1 MFNYVEIE
9 FPTSNLQP
17 TTVHYAYLFKD
28 KYKHEMAHVKFRD
41 WDVDYT
47 LITPGSPVFMR
58 FSNFKSNV
66 DFYGYVHHIE
76 PNHTPGTNQADVYI
90 MGASYLMKNPSQKV
104 WKNVSADMVIKKI
117 AAKYNFFCQADA
129 HPRVYPQI
137 AQAGHSEWEFMVRLA
152 KQSGY
157 SLRTE
162 NTELYFQPVLK
173 EYTTNRNSALV
184 LRMQHANHPGGTDIY
199 SFNPMIGED
208 LDYEDSRKSGVAVGG
223 LDGFSTS
230 PISVT
235 KQIRNNKTRSIS
247 QIEFFDHFDT
257 SSVVIDSK
265 VAKHVSDAHE
275 ELNSFPYRAKV
286 EIAGNPSLRPD
297 LPVFLDGVGSTYSGY
312 WTILG
317 VEHRVVEGELN
328 RQVFTTVLEV
338 GTDSLGEAIAWTDNK
353 LINMPETT
361 GKRVI
366 TPGVFQT
373 QVSPGTIL
381 SNPSVSPNPQT
392 KGPIG
397 SLVNR
402 ANTAVIKSPPLWKT
416 TTPTASTS
424 TTSVSNLPGTIT
436 RLQGKGLL

>member
-1 MFNYVEIE
+1 M
-9 FPTSNLQP
+9 
-17 TTVHYAYLFKD
+17 
-28 KYKHEMAHVKFRD
+28 
-41 WDVDYT
+41 
-47 LITPGSPVFMR
+47 
-58 FSNFKSNV
+58 
-66 DFYGYVHHIE
+66 
-76 PNHTPGTNQADVYI
+76 
-90 MGASYLMKNPSQKV
+90 
-104 WKNVSADMVIKKI
+104 
-117 AAKYNFFCQADA
+117 
-129 HPRVYPQI
+129 
-137 AQAGHSEWEFMVRLA
+137 
-152 KQSGY
+152 
-157 SLRTE
+157 
-162 NTELYFQPVLK
+162 
-173 EYTTNRNSALV
+173 
-184 LRMQHANHPGGTDIY
+184 
-199 SFNPMIGED
+199 
-208 LDYEDSRKSGVAVGG
+208 
-223 LDGFSTS
+223 
-230 PISVT
+230 
-235 KQIRNNKTRSIS
+235 
-247 QIEFFDHFDT
+247 
-257 SSVVIDSK
+257 
-265 VAKHVSDAHE
+265 
-275 ELNSFPYRAKV
+275 
-286 EIAGNPSLRPD
+286 
-297 LPVFLDGVGSTYSGY
+297 FLDGVGSTYSGY